1 MKMRKTIKQ
10 LEKENKIYR
19 NALERIKDIENNP
32 HLIFICDGD
41 RKEVI
46 VEREEK

>member
-1 MKMRKTIKQ
+1 M
-10 LEKENKIYR
+10 
-19 NALERIKDIENNP
+19 ERTFNYEDISIKDIENNS

-41 RKEVI
+41 KRKVI